1 MLLKWD
7 ILFSVLVPEEF
18 CYDPATR
25 QYGDPSKRPEIR
37 NATVEF
43 IAPSEYMVCANII
56 LLQYYIYY
64 CLQLVGKEMVNF
76 RRSSD
81 MDILDFFFFSILVA
95 ATTAFSIFVC
105 FGCLF

>member
-1 MLLKWD
+1 MKWD
-7 ILFSVLVPEEF
+7 IPFSVLVPEEF

-56 LLQYYIYY
+56 LLQYYFYY
-64 CLQLVGKEMVNF
+64 CLQLVEKESVNF
-76 RRSSD
+76 GLSSA
-81 MDILDFFFFSILVA
+81 MNIVEPFFCFSILVA